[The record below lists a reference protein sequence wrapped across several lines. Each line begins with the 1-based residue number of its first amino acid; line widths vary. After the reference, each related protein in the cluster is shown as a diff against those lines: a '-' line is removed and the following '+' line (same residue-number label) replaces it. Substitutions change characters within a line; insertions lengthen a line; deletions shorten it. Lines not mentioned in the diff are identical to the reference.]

1 MKEKPGLKEKIVE
14 TALDLAAAQGW
25 ERVTLRDVAVEAG
38 ISLATLHTHIE
49 DKTDILAALGRMIDR
64 QILDS
69 FAQSPHEDETPRDR
83 LFDILMER
91 YELLNKWR
99 PGIVSILRSF
109 CFDPKQAVIACP
121 HLGRSMN
128 WMLEAAGIGT
138 SGVSGAVKVAGL
150 TGLYLKNLRVWKE
163 DESADL
169 SKLMAALDKDLER
182 AEKLAGFLRL

>member
-14 TALDLAAAQGW
+14 TALELAAVQGW
-25 ERVTLRDVAVEAG
+25 ERLTLRDVAVEAG
-38 ISLATLHTHIE
+38 ISLATLHAYIE

-91 YELLNKWR
+91 YELLNRWR

-121 HLGRSMN
+121 HLGRSMS
-128 WMLEAAGIGT
+128 WMLEAVGIGT
-138 SGVSGAVKVAGL
+138 SGVAGAVKVAGL

-163 DESADL
+163 DESPDL
-169 SKLMAALDKDLER
+169 AKLMAALDKDLER
-182 AEKLAGFLRL
+182 AEKIAGFLRL